1 MVTSMLVLLL
11 AQGPAAAP
19 PTPAT
24 TARKVT
30 AKVAPEAYA
39 APLAPATPAGAARAG
54 VATAT
59 TATEGRLTAVE
70 FTLVLKVAHP
80 TQARREIL
88 ARVAEHGGFPTL
100 TSDTK
105 LTLKVPPEALAPLMS
120 ELATRGLT
128 LEKSLVREDVTE
140 AVAKLEGRLRSKS
153 DILAQLRRF
162 FGDSNVVATLQI
174 EKSMTALITELEQVK
189 GELRVTRERA
199 RWAVIHVDFQYN
211 VVSRVQYVHS
221 PFDWLNRV
229 DLDAFLERFESR

>member
-1 MVTSMLVLLL
+1 MVTSILVLLL

-19 PTPAT
+19 PAPAT
-24 TARKVT
+24 TARKA
-30 AKVAPEAYA
+30 AKMAPEAYT
-39 APLAPATPAGAARAG
+39 APLAPATPAGASRAG

-105 LTLKVPPEALAPLMS
+105 LTLKVPPDALAALMG

>member
-1 MVTSMLVLLL
+1 MRSSVLLL
-11 AQGPAAAP
+11 LLTQVPAPPAAA
-19 PTPAT
+19 TPARKL
-24 TARKVT
+24 AAKVT
-30 AKVAPEAYA
+30 PAAPA
-39 APLAPATPAGAARAG
+39 ATPLAPMVPAGAPQAG

-59 TATEGRLTAVE
+59 TATAGRLTAVE

-105 LTLKVPPEALAPLMS
+105 LTLKVPPEALAALMG

-140 AVAKLEGRLRSKS
+140 AVAKLEGKLRSKS

-162 FGDSNVVATLQI
+162 FSDSNMVATLQI
-174 EKSMTALITELEQVK
+174 EKSMTGLITELEQVK

>member
-1 MVTSMLVLLL
+1 MVTSILVLLL

-19 PTPAT
+19 PAPAT
-24 TARKVT
+24 TARK
-30 AKVAPEAYA
+30 ADKMAPEAYT
-39 APLAPATPAGAARAG
+39 APLAPATPAGASRAG

-105 LTLKVPPEALAPLMS
+105 LTLKVPPDALAALMG

>member
-24 TARKVT
+24 TARKVA
-30 AKVAPEAYA
+30 AKVAPEASVV
-39 APLAPATPAGAARAG
+39 PLAPATPAGARAG